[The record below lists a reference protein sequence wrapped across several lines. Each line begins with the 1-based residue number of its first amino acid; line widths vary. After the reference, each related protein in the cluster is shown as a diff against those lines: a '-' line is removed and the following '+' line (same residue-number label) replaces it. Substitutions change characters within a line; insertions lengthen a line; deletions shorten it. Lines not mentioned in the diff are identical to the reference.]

1 MAFSRFKLLIV
12 VFLITSTLSPSRG
25 AVSPE
30 EQHSDS
36 ESKPCTGYSW
46 KTIAIGGATGVAV
59 GVGVVVAAPA
69 VLTYIGFS
77 TGGVVAG
84 SVAAT
89 AQSAFYGNVAA
100 GSLFATL
107 QSVGAAGGLSVSAA
121 GATTVTAAA
130 AGAATGA
137 ALSDSGHE
145 SET

>member
-1 MAFSRFKLLIV
+1 MGCSRLKLLIT
-12 VFLITSTLSPSRG
+12 VFLIASALSPSRG

-30 EQHSDS
+30 EHHPDHDSS
-36 ESKPCTGYSW
+36 ESCTGYSW
-46 KTIAIGGATGVAV
+46 KNIAIGTATGAAI

-107 QSVGAAGGLSVSAA
+107 QSVGAVGGLSVTTA
-121 GATTVTAAA
+121 GATTATAAA

-137 ALSDSGHE
+137 ALSDSK